1 MQAGEEDPRASL
13 DLPTHCRSA
22 PAGSAVRCPFSAAVL
37 PCSRCLSVYQNAET
51 KWKDALIFLIDCSES
66 MQFPCDEESMH
77 EMAEAGRIKVKPES
91 GGAASGGSW
100 DSAPSGAAH
109 GGAGVSGSSRDPAS
123 AAAASSSSAAAAAGS
138 SPSAGAGGRRF
149 IPENARKTQ
158 FEMVLDAVLHS
169 IRGKIIS
176 SPDDFVG
183 LCLFGAK
190 RTHNDNKFPHIFV
203 HTPLQQ
209 LTAAAIRRLDALKDP
224 DEFEAMVGSMP
235 ESDVPKKIEMDKILW
250 ICSTMFQDASVKTH
264 TQTQRMLGSR
274 CFELPAHIHSRS
286 LCSPLPVCRQVANC
300 HKRIV
305 LLTNNDTPFV
315 VSDPSSKGRAV
326 QKGKDLRDLDISI
339 DLIAVSKK
347 PGPDGRPKTFNPL
360 LFYRDILIFD
370 ESEAGDALTA
380 TFRTKFQDL
389 REALFKKSMKKR
401 ALGSIKL
408 QLGAGVEFGIKLYC
422 MLRETKKESAIFLD
436 KETNEKLETQTRW
449 LDKSTGSVLKEYE
462 MQRYYPY
469 GTRTRRG
476 TARALQACA

>member
-1 MQAGEEDPRASL
+1 
-13 DLPTHCRSA
+13 
-22 PAGSAVRCPFSAAVL
+22 
-37 PCSRCLSVYQNAET
+37 
-51 KWKDALIFLIDCSES
+51 

-77 EMAEAGRIKVKPES
+77 EMSDVGRIKVKPES
-91 GGAASGGSW
+91 GGGPSGGSW
-100 DSAPSGAAH
+100 DSAPSGAA

-123 AAAASSSSAAAAAGS
+123 AAAASSSAAAAAAS
-138 SPSAGAGGRRF
+138 SSAAGGRRF
-149 IPENARKTQ
+149 IPENDRKTQ

-169 IRGKIIS
+169 LRSKIIS

-183 LCLFGAK
+183 LCLFGAA
-190 RTHNDNKFPHIFV
+190 RTHNENKFPHIFV

-209 LTAAAIRRLDALKDP
+209 MTAASIRRLDALRDP
-224 DEFEAMVGSMP
+224 DEFEAMVGSMS
-235 ESDVPKKIEMDKILW
+235 ENDVPKKVEMDKVLW
-250 ICSTMFQDASVKTH
+250 ICSTMFQDASVEQH
-264 TQTQRMLGSR
+264 TRAQRRILSVCEARACSGALLTPSALLLSPV
-274 CFELPAHIHSRS
+274 LPLFSTPS
-286 LCSPLPVCRQVANC
+286 CSQVANC

-347 PGPDGRPKTFNPL
+347 PGADGRPKPFNPL
-360 LFYRDILIFD
+360 LFYRDILCFD

-380 TFRTKFQDL
+380 TFRTKFQEL

-401 ALGSIKL
+401 ALGSIQL
-408 QLGAGVEFGIKLYC
+408 QLGAGVSFGIKLYC

-449 LDKSTGSVLKEYE
+449 LDKSTGSVLKEFE

-469 GTRTRRG
+469 GLRNTTGAAQDLRVKRLRLKL
-476 TARALQACA
+476 RCEC